1 MPKPLGAPKSGGRK
15 PGVPNKRTDK
25 VQKAIEAQGITPL
38 EFMLNV
44 MRSDPDPKAQFEA
57 AKAAAPYVHARL
69 SAVDAT
75 LANPDGSVLDLN
87 MTLNFVKP

>member
-38 EFMLNV
+38 EYLLSV
-44 MRSDPDPKAQFEA
+44 MRDVVNEPKERA
-57 AKAAAPYVHARL
+57 AAAIAAAPYVHARL
-69 SAVDAT
+69 SSVEVN
-75 LANPDGSVLDLN
+75 ANVTNHESALDEL
-87 MTLNFVKP
+87 K